1 MFKAINGGIMILS
14 EAMNLSYESAIS
26 IRSFNTAKTY
36 RFALKAFLEFLATQ
50 NIPDASPIE
59 EINMEHFIRFPA
71 WLAANKYSKKTIN
84 VYVAGVKFFLDW
96 LVINGTISPDYSE
109 TLRYEMAVKQ
119 VSRKRESRL
128 PRTPEKGAVEKII
141 GVIKSINEPTP
152 RKERNIALILFL
164 VTTGCRNNEVVQLR
178 IKDIDL
184 NGHKALVIGKGNK
197 ERRVFFNSAAAE
209 ALDKYWKVRGFREKN
224 HPAFA
229 RHDKGTG
236 NKIQKLTTTSVRNIV
251 DEVTAVAGLDKGTF
265 TPHYF
270 RHAFAIK
277 MLQETHDLALV
288 QDLLGHSSPASTRV
302 YAKIYPDDLEKA
314 HKDVWE

>member
-1 MFKAINGGIMILS
+1 MIVS
-14 EAMNLSYESAIS
+14 EAMILSYESAIS
-26 IRSFNTAKTY
+26 TRSFNTARTY
-36 RFALKAFLEFLATQ
+36 RFALNAFMEFLVSQGVSET
-50 NIPDASPIE
+50 SPIE
-59 EINMEHFIRFPA
+59 ILNMEQFIRFPA
-71 WLAANKYSKKTIN
+71 WLAINKYSKKTIN
-84 VYVAGVKFFLDW
+84 VYIAGAKYFLNW
-96 LVINGTISPDYSE
+96 LVINGTISPNYSE

-119 VSRKRESRL
+119 VNRKRESRL

-141 GVIKSINEPTP
+141 DAVKSLNEPTP
-152 RKERNIALILFL
+152 RKERNIAIILLL

-184 NGHKALVIGKGNK
+184 TGHKALVVGKGNK
-197 ERRVFFNSAAAE
+197 ERRVFFNSEAAE
-209 ALDKYWKVRGFREKN
+209 ALDKYWTVRGFREKN

-236 NKIQKLTTTSVRNIV
+236 KKIQKLTTTSVRNIV

-314 HKDVWE
+314 HQDVWE

>member
-1 MFKAINGGIMILS
+1 MMIVS
-14 EAMNLSYESAIS
+14 EAMNLSYEGAIS
-26 IRSFNTAKTY
+26 TRSFNTAKTY
-36 RFALKAFLEFLATQ
+36 RFALKAFLDFLSSQKLSDT
-50 NIPDASPIE
+50 SLVE
-59 EINMEHFIRFPA
+59 EINMEYFIRFPA
-71 WLAANKYSKKTIN
+71 WLASNNYSKKTIN
-84 VYVAGVKFFLDW
+84 VYVAGAKFFLDW
-96 LVINGTISPDYSE
+96 LVINGTISPIYSE

-119 VSRKRESRL
+119 INRKRESRL

-141 GVIKSINEPTP
+141 DAVRSSNEPTP
-152 RKERNIALILFL
+152 RKERNIALIFFL

-184 NGHKALVIGKGNK
+184 NGHKALVIGNGNK
-197 ERRVFFNSAAAE
+197 ERRVFFNSEAAE
-209 ALDKYWKVRGFREKN
+209 ALDRYWTVRGFREKT

-236 NKIQKLTTTSVRNIV
+236 KKIQKLTTTSVRNIV
-251 DEVTAVAGLDKGTF
+251 DDVTAVAGLDKGTF

-302 YAKIYPDDLEKA
+302 YAKIYTDDLEKA
-314 HKDVWE
+314 HKEVWEEKV

>member
-1 MFKAINGGIMILS
+1 MMIS
-14 EAMNLSYESAIS
+14 EAIDLSYESAIS
-26 IRSFNTAKTY
+26 TRSFNTARTY
-36 RFALKAFLEFLATQ
+36 RYAFKAFMEFLDSQDVSNT
-50 NIPDASPIE
+50 SPIE
-59 EINMEHFIRFPA
+59 ILNMEQFIRFPA
-71 WLAANKYSKKTIN
+71 WLAINQYSKKTIN
-84 VYVAGVKFFLDW
+84 VYLAGAKYFLNW
-96 LVINGTISPDYSE
+96 LVINGTISPVYSE

-119 VSRKRESRL
+119 ISRKRESRL

-141 GVIKSINEPTP
+141 EAVKSLNEPTP
-152 RKERNIALILFL
+152 RKERDIALILFL
-164 VTTGCRNNEVVQLR
+164 VTTGCRNNEMVQLR

-184 NGHKALVIGKGNK
+184 AGHKALVVGKGNK
-197 ERRVFFNSAAAE
+197 ERRVFFNSEAAE
-209 ALDKYWKVRGFREKN
+209 SLDKYWSVRGFREKT

-236 NKIQKLTTTSVRNIV
+236 KKIQKLTTTSVRNIV

-314 HKDVWE
+314 HKEVWE